1 MRRIKREAAARQ
13 NWRVFLMG
21 YTVEKI
27 SGNQVK
33 IAFEV
38 AAEKFDDAMQKAYLK
53 ARGRISVPGFR
64 KGKAP
69 RKLIE
74 RMYGEGV
81 FYDDALEILFPDEYE
96 AAVKENDLQV
106 VDRPEMDEIGQ
117 IGAGQDLKFSV
128 KVYVKP
134 EITLGEY
141 KGLKATKYVHKVTDE
156 EIDSRIQQDVEK
168 ATTMADVED
177 RAVENGDTVN
187 LDYLGTVDGVAFEGG
202 TAEKQTLEIGSGR
215 FIPGFEEQMIG
226 MKIGE
231 EKDLQVKF
239 PEEYH
244 AENLKGKDAVFH
256 VKVNGIQQKVVPALD
271 DDFAADVSEFDTFAA
286 YKESIVKELTE
297 RAEKNADVQLENEL
311 VQQAVDA
318 ADCDIP
324 DAMIE
329 DETGMM
335 IREMQMRMM
344 YQGLRYE
351 DYLKYTGQTE
361 DAVKEMYRPEAK
373 NRVKMQLVLEALVKA
388 EGIEP
393 TEEEIEKAVADEAE
407 RAGRETEEFKK
418 TLSDRQ
424 KEYLKE
430 NAAIRKAVDLIVS
443 EAKVEVKDE
452 AEKISAADA
461 AEAIEKV
468 AEAAEAQDAEK
479 PEKPKAKRTRKKK
492 TDEAAEEKPAE

>member
-1 MRRIKREAAARQ
+1 
-13 NWRVFLMG
+13 MG

-38 AAEKFDDAMQKAYLK
+38 AAEKFDEAMQKAYLK
-53 ARGRISVPGFR
+53 VRGRVNVPGFR

-74 RMYGEGV
+74 SMYGEGV
-81 FYDDALEILFPDEYE
+81 FYDDALEIIFPDEYE

-106 VDRPEMDEIGQ
+106 VDRPEMDDVSQ
-117 IGAGQDLKFSV
+117 IGAGKDLKFTV
-128 KVYVKP
+128 KVFVKP
-134 EITLGEY
+134 DITLGEY
-141 KGLKATKYVHKVTDE
+141 KGLKATKYVHKVTDD

-177 RAVENGDTVN
+177 RPVENGDTVN
-187 LDYLGTVDGVAFEGG
+187 LNYAGSVDGVAFEGG
-202 TAEKQTLEIGSGR
+202 TADNQTLEIGSGH

-226 MKIGE
+226 MQIGE

-244 AENLKGKDAVFH
+244 AEELKGKDAVFH
-256 VKVNGIQQKVVPALD
+256 VKVNSIQTKVKPELD
-271 DDFAADVSEFDTFAA
+271 DDFAADVSEFNTFDE
-286 YKESIVKELTE
+286 YKQNIVKELTD

-324 DAMIE
+324 DAMID
-329 DETGMM
+329 DEIDLM

-373 NRVKMQLVLEALVKA
+373 NRVKMQLVLEAMVKA
-388 EGIEP
+388 ENIVP
-393 TEEEIEKAVADEAE
+393 TEEEIEKAIADEAE
-407 RAGRETEEFKK
+407 RAGREVEDFKK
-418 TLSDRQ
+418 SLNDRQ
-424 KEYLKE
+424 KEYLKD
-430 NAAIRKAVDLIVS
+430 NAAIRKVVDLIVA
-443 EAKVEVKDE
+443 EAKVETKDE
-452 AEKISAADA
+452 AEQINAADA
-461 AEAIEKV
+461 AAAIEQV
-468 AEAAEAQDAEK
+468 AQAAEKQD
-479 PEKPKAKRTRKKK
+479 
-492 TDEAAEEKPAE
+492 EE

>member
-1 MRRIKREAAARQ
+1 
-13 NWRVFLMG
+13 MG

-38 AAEKFDDAMQKAYLK
+38 AAEKFDEAMQKAYLK
-53 ARGRISVPGFR
+53 ARGRLNVPGFR

-74 RMYGEGV
+74 NMYGEGV

-106 VDRPEMDEIGQ
+106 VDRPEMDDIAQ
-117 IGAGQDLKFSV
+117 IGAGKDLKFTV
-128 KVYVKP
+128 KVFVKP
-134 EITLGEY
+134 DITLGKY

-156 EIDSRIQQDVEK
+156 EIDARIQADVEK

-177 RAVENGDTVN
+177 RAVKQGDIVN
-187 LDYLGTVDGVAFEGG
+187 LDYAGSVDGVAFEGG
-202 TAEKQTLEIGSGR
+202 TADHQTLEIGSGR
-215 FIPGFEEQMIG
+215 FIPGFEEQMVG

-256 VKVNGIQQKVVPALD
+256 VKVNGIQEKVKPALD
-271 DDFAADVSEFDTFAA
+271 DDFAADVSEFETFAA
-286 YKESIVKELTE
+286 YKENIVKELNDQ
-297 RAEKNADVQLENEL
+297 AQKNADVQLENEL

-324 DAMIE
+324 QAMID
-329 DETGMM
+329 DECDLMV
-335 IREMQMRMM
+335 REMQMRMM

-351 DYLKYTGQTE
+351 DYLKYTGQTDE
-361 DAVKEMYRPEAK
+361 AVKEMYQPEAK
-373 NRVKMQLVLEALVKA
+373 NRVKMQLVLEAMVKA

-393 TEEEIEKAVADEAE
+393 TEEDVEKATADEAA
-407 RAGRETEEFKK
+407 RAGREVEEFKK
-418 TLSDRQ
+418 SLSDRQ

-430 NAAIRKAVDLIVS
+430 NAAIRKVVDLIVAK
-443 EAKVEVKDE
+443 AKVETKDE
-452 AEKISAADA
+452 SQRISAKEA
-461 AEAIEKV
+461 AAAV
-468 AEAAEAQDAEK
+468 AQAAEAAEEAAKEEAPK
-479 PEKPKAKRTRKKK
+479 PKRTRKKK
-492 TDEAAEEKPAE
+492 TEEKPEEKKEEKPEE